1 MQAPE
6 EKPSKS
12 ARKRRMHELQRLG
25 GTLLQFSDAQLRRLP
40 LTETLREAVREGK
53 RLKAPAALQ
62 RHCQFLGRLLD
73 EADNEAL
80 LIAIVTLEQGTQRA
94 DPWHHQAERLRDALL
109 AGETVHFQA
118 WLVQL
123 DPADQAQVNAQA
135 ERARQAVRRGQEV
148 ARESRQLYRL
158 LHRLLEA
165 AASASD

>member
-1 MQAPE
+1 MQAPD

-25 GTLLQFSDAQLRRLP
+25 STLLQFSDAQLRRLS
-40 LTETLREAVREGK
+40 LTEALREAVREGK

-62 RHCQFLGRLLD
+62 RHFQFLGRLLD
-73 EADNEAL
+73 EADDEAL
-80 LIAIVTLEQGTQRA
+80 LAAIVALEQGTQRA

-109 AGETVHFQA
+109 AEDAAHFQP
-118 WLVQL
+118 WLERL
-123 DPADQAQVNAQA
+123 TAIEQAEVKSQA

-165 AASASD
+165 TASD

>member
-40 LTETLREAVREGK
+40 LTEALREAVREGK

-94 DPWHHQAERLRDALL
+94 DPWHHQAERGCA
-109 AGETVHFQA
+109 THC
-118 WLVQL
+118 W
-123 DPADQAQVNAQA
+123 
-135 ERARQAVRRGQEV
+135 RARRCTFKLGWSSSIPRIRR
-148 ARESRQLYRL
+148 R
-158 LHRLLEA
+158 
-165 AASASD
+165 